1 MKSTIT
7 FISFFLLGSSFARAQ
22 DKLDFTKINEAMTP
36 SPIVIMKDTFQCK
49 RISEVKLYEVYKE
62 GKYNAARKEAYK
74 QLNENLGHLDRA
86 LTFLANNSAYVSK
99 EANLGSLKYAIE
111 DSRKY
116 FPSFDISGYEAI
128 YTALRQKFDQ
138 EKDAERLAEIKE
150 KQEEAAHQKKL
161 VKQEKENEVKKKQAA
176 IDKKK
181 QDSLE
186 EVAML
191 TIEEGG
197 QEYEVGYKKEYR
209 EQMGFMSG
217 HPHLCRFIGFKYYW
231 VTQIPKF
238 LIEEGSFDL
247 VSADLGADNNLVIK
261 MKPSSRNAAFYG
273 NMQIKAK
280 VNADQRV
287 TSLVITG
294 SSVSLTHLFL
304 WYWPTTPN
312 LTKNSKLTTGAVYK
326 KMLFDENITFNY
338 GATPTITIVKR
349 K

>member
-1 MKSTIT
+1 MKPAIT
-7 FISFFLLGSSFARAQ
+7 FISFFLLGSYVAQAQ
-22 DKLDFTKINEAMTP
+22 DKLDFGKINEAMTTA
-36 SPIVIMKDTFQCK
+36 PIVIVKDTFQCK

-62 GKYNAARKEAYK
+62 GKYSSARKEAYK

-86 LTFLANNSAYVSK
+86 LTLLANNSAYVSK

-116 FPSFDISGYEAI
+116 FPDFDVSGYEAI
-128 YTALRQKFDQ
+128 YAALRQKFDH
-138 EKDAERLAEIKE
+138 EKDAERLAEVKE
-150 KQEEAAHQKKL
+150 KQEEAERQKN
-161 VKQEKENEVKKKQAA
+161 VAKQEKVKEVKKKQAA
-176 IDKKK
+176 LEEKKR
-181 QDSLE
+181 DSLE

-191 TIEEGG
+191 TVEEGG
-197 QEYEVGYKKEYR
+197 QEYEIGYKKEYR
-209 EQMGFMSG
+209 EQMSFMSG

-231 VTQIPKF
+231 VTHIPKF
-238 LIEEGSFDL
+238 LIEEGTFDL
-247 VSADLGADNNLVIK
+247 VSADLGADNNLVMK
-261 MKPSSRNAAFYG
+261 MKPSSRTQALYG

-294 SSVSLTHLFL
+294 SPVSLIHMFL

-312 LTKNSKLTTGAVYK
+312 LTKSSKLTTGAVYK
-326 KMLFDENITFNY
+326 KMLFDETITFNY
-338 GATPTITIVKR
+338 SATPSITITKR